1 MTFSLW
7 SKNGDTIKG
16 THWGKEKRYYSLH
29 LKLNGT
35 NWFSKKKFYLFIVT

>member
-16 THWGKEKRYYSLH
+16 THWGKEKRYYSF
-29 LKLNGT
+29 T
-35 NWFSKKKFYLFIVT
+35 AYCFSIDIFSPEIAFKAKWH